1 MEDEGRGLAPEG
13 PTSYAVGI
21 DLSARR
27 GLDLAV
33 LDERLRLI
41 TLIHLPDLAAT
52 LDWLDR
58 EAPAPLA
65 IGIDA
70 PQGPRLPL
78 LTDPAIRAAQ
88 VPPPPDGRYL
98 RYRVCDY
105 QLARRGIGLYLSPA
119 ADEPVPG
126 WMAVGFALF
135 AALRERGFR
144 APGGPNDTAATLLE
158 VYPYATFVTLLGAVP
173 PSKSTP
179 EGLAIRRRALE
190 EASVTGLPAAMGHDA
205 LDAAA
210 AALATAAF
218 AAGQGCALGDPAEG
232 LMVLPVPAEAFRER
246 YGRRGTG

>member
-1 MEDEGRGLAPEG
+1 
-13 PTSYAVGI
+13 
-21 DLSARR
+21 
-27 GLDLAV
+27 LAV

-190 EASVTGLPAAMGHDA
+190 EAGVTGLPAAVVRRARA
-205 LDAAA
+205 LLREYEQNGQATRAARRRIRE
-210 AALATAAF
+210 TAADLQLPLF
-218 AAGQGCALGDPAEG
+218 GDGPGA
-232 LMVLPVPAEAFRER
+232 
-246 YGRRGTG
+246 